1 MEINMK
7 TQTMFK
13 KTIMA
18 GAVCGAAL
26 LGAPL
31 PSQADDVP
39 LSFQVNPDVYKV
51 LAENDEMRVVLAT
64 WPAGY
69 KDKSHSHPM
78 AAVYTIKD
86 CHARITTPDGAAKE
100 VNNKAGLARVNPAV
114 KSHTFENIG
123 KTECQ
128 QVLVERKK

>member
-1 MEINMK
+1 MTTQAIFNK
-7 TQTMFK
+7 TK
-13 KTIMA
+13 MA
-18 GAVCGAAL
+18 VAVCGIAL

-31 PSQADDVP
+31 VGLAEEVP
-39 LSFQVNPDVYKV
+39 LSFHANPDVYKV
-51 LAENDEMRVVLAT
+51 LAENDELRVVLAT
-64 WPAGY
+64 WKPGQ

-86 CHARITTPDGAAKE
+86 CHARITTPDGKVKE
-100 VNNKAGLARVNPAV
+100 VDNKAGSARVNPAV

-123 KTECQ
+123 KNECQ

>member
-1 MEINMK
+1 MK
-7 TQTMFK
+7 MQTMFK
-13 KTIMA
+13 RTMMA
-18 GAVCGAAL
+18 GAVCAAAL
-26 LGAPL
+26 LGAP
-31 PSQADDVP
+31 QASTADEVP
-39 LSFQVNPDVYKV
+39 LSFHANPDVYKV
-51 LAENDEMRVVLAT
+51 LAENDELRVVLAT
-64 WPAGY
+64 WPAGH

-86 CHARITTPDGAAKE
+86 CHARITTSDGAVKE
-100 VNNKAGLARVNPAV
+100 VNNKAGGARVNPPV

>member
-1 MEINMK
+1 MK
-7 TQTMFK
+7 TMENDMKMPMNFRNTV
-13 KTIMA
+13 TA
-18 GAVCGAAL
+18 AAL
-26 LGAPL
+26 LVAPYAGA
-31 PSQADDVP
+31 AGDAP
-39 LSFQVNPDVYKV
+39 LSFHANPDIYKV

-86 CHARITTPDGAAKE
+86 CHARITTPDGKVKE
-100 VNNKAGLARVNPAV
+100 VTNKAGLARVNPAV
-114 KSHTFENIG
+114 VSHSFENIG
-123 KTECQ
+123 KSECQ